1 MKDKNRPPIHSYRFL
16 IVDWLQKKK
25 YREARLDER
34 VEFSV
39 AYTEQGSE
47 PGLDTIL
54 ETAMYG
60 GSWLGGPAAGITQEH
75 WPRRR
80 DGHPLAHVAN
90 FHLGEAFAV
99 MDSAMRAGWPDTRED
114 LPHHGI
120 LQIFHDLE
128 TYGTEPEDG
137 DTGGWLVRWIPDP
150 DLTLLASS
158 PDDLDLPTDAAQE
171 VTAMAT
177 FSIPTSLDL
186 DVTTEK
192 ACQAAEEATIAFQ
205 RMWNWQRTQD
215 RHAGPAPIT
224 HLYGYSQAGH
234 TVAGGDILPGCL
246 PLAAPGDSYRLV
258 ADIESGTTLDGWFG
272 DASPLEVWMRQSDL
286 DARSFDRAWCIIRA
300 D

>member
-16 IVDWLQKKK
+16 IVDWLQKKR

-39 AYTEQGSE
+39 AYTEQGSD

-60 GSWLGGPAAGITQEH
+60 GSWLGGPAAGITQED

-80 DGHPLAHVAN
+80 DGQPLAHVAN
-90 FHLGEAFAV
+90 FHLGEASGV

-128 TYGTEPEDG
+128 TYGTEPADG
-137 DTGGWLVRWIPDP
+137 DTGGWLVRWLPEP

>member
-1 MKDKNRPPIHSYRFL
+1 MKDKKRPPIHGYRSL
-16 IVDWLQKKK
+16 IVEWLQKKK

-60 GSWLGGPAAGITQEH
+60 GSWLGGPAVGITQEQ

-80 DGHPLAHVAN
+80 DGHPLAHVAS
-90 FHLGEAFAV
+90 FHLGEASGV
-99 MDSAMRAGWPDTRED
+99 MDSSMRADWPDTRED
-114 LPHHGI
+114 LPHDGI

-137 DTGGWLVRWIPDP
+137 DTGGWLVRWLPDP
-150 DLTLLASS
+150 DLTLLAGS
-158 PDDLDLPTDAAQE
+158 PADLDLPTDAAQE

-186 DVTTEK
+186 GVTTEK
-192 ACQAAEEATIAFQ
+192 ALDAAEEATIAFE
-205 RMWNWQRTQD
+205 RMWNWQRTRD
-215 RHAGPAPIT
+215 RDAGPAPIT

-234 TVAGGDILPGCL
+234 TVAVEDILPECL
-246 PLAAPGDSYRLV
+246 PLTAPGDSFRLV
-258 ADIESGTTLDGWFG
+258 ADIESSTTLDGWFG

-286 DARSFDRAWCIIRA
+286 DARAFHHAWCIIRA